1 MLIKSYKTKFIKE
14 LSSLYD
20 DKEME
25 SFFYL
30 ILENFHQ
37 IKRIDLALNPEMKM
51 NDKQLLH
58 WERVLAHLK
67 KQKPI
72 QYILGE
78 TEFYGLPFLVNENTL
93 IPRPETEELVELI
106 IKQNSKSEIPPEP
119 KVNGA
124 KLNSKLKILDIGTGS
139 GCIAISLAKNI
150 SNAEV
155 FAIDIS
161 EKALA
166 VAQKNAAINKVKV
179 NFIQADIL
187 KINNL
192 EQLPTSNSQLP
203 TPSFQLPTSIFHL
216 PSSNSQLP
224 TSNFHLPSSNSQ
236 LPTPFDII
244 VSNPPYVRNLEKA
257 EINPNV
263 MEYEPHLALFVEDDD
278 ALLFYR
284 KIAQLALKNLSP
296 KGKLYFEINQYLGKE
311 TVELIKSYGFKKV
324 VLYKDIYGNDR
335 MMEGTR

>member
-1 MLIKSYKTKFIKE
+1 MLLKSYKTKFIKE

-37 IKRIDLALNPEMKM
+37 IKRIDLALNPEMRM

-58 WERVLAHLK
+58 WESVLSDLK

-124 KLNSKLKILDIGTGS
+124 ELNSKLKILDIGTGS
-139 GCIAISLAKNI
+139 GCISIALGKKLP
-150 SNAEV
+150 NAEV

-166 VAQKNAAINKVKV
+166 VAQKNAEINKVKV

-203 TPSFQLPTSIFHL
+203 N
-216 PSSNSQLP
+216 SNSQLP
-224 TSNFHLPSSNSQ
+224 TSVFQLPSSNFQ

-244 VSNPPYVRNLEKA
+244 VSNPPYVRNSEKA

-263 MEYEPHLALFVEDDD
+263 LEYEPHLALFVEDED

-284 KIAQLALKNLSP
+284 KIAKLALNNLTS

-311 TVELIKSYGFKKV
+311 TLELIESFGFKNV
-324 VLYKDIYGNDR
+324 VLHKDIYGNDR
-335 MMEGTR
+335 MIEGTR

>member
-1 MLIKSYKTKFIKE
+1 
-14 LSSLYD
+14 
-20 DKEME
+20 
-25 SFFYL
+25 
-30 ILENFHQ
+30 
-37 IKRIDLALNPEMKM
+37 M

-58 WERVLAHLK
+58 WESILSDLK

-139 GCIAISLAKNI
+139 GCIAISLVKNI
-150 SNAEV
+150 SNVEV
-155 FAIDIS
+155 YAIDIS
-161 EKALA
+161 EEALETA
-166 VAQKNAAINKVKV
+166 KKNAQINQVEIH
-179 NFIQADIL
+179 FIQADIL

-192 EQLPTSNSQLP
+192 EQLPTSNPKLETHNPKLETQ
-203 TPSFQLPTSIFHL
+203 
-216 PSSNSQLP
+216 
-224 TSNFHLPSSNSQ
+224 
-236 LPTPFDII
+236 FDII
-244 VSNPPYVRNLEKA
+244 VSNPPYVRNLEKQ

-263 MEYEPHLALFVEDDD
+263 LEYEPHLALFVEDDD

-284 KIAQLALKNLSP
+284 KIAQLALKSLSP
-296 KGKLYFEINQYLGKE
+296 NGRLYFEINQYLGKE
-311 TVELIKSYGFKKV
+311 TVELIESFGFKNV
-324 VLYKDIYGNDR
+324 VLHKDIYGNDR
-335 MMEGTR
+335 MIEGTR